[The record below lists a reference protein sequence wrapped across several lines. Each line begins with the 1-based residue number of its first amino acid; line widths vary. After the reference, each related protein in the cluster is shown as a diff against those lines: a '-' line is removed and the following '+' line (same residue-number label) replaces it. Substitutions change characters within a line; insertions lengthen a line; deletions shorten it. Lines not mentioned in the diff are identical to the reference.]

1 MFSRLTSEF
10 RLYRVVMSL
19 LFSTDPT
26 MTINPLLRSYQS
38 RINQV
43 FYGNGAL

>member
-10 RLYRVVMSL
+10 RLYRVVMSM

-26 MTINPLLRSYQS
+26 MTINPLLHRYQS
-38 RINQV
+38 HVNQV